1 MWDETADVIVV
12 GSGFAGLA
20 AAIEAKLMGADVL
33 SVRKKRDWA
42 SRNSRG
48 GFSAKTHKSQS
59 KKHHV
64 VLCAPASLREIIH
77 PETLPFA
84 VKIGSYERSRLIH
97 LWMVSQI
104 VCSRG

>member
-64 VLCAPASLREIIH
+64 VLCAPACPAIALA
-77 PETLPFA
+77 TA
-84 VKIGSYERSRLIH
+84 D
-97 LWMVSQI
+97 VSARDH
-104 VCSRG
+104 SS